1 MSNRALVAKITE
13 VLGSSHLTVAVAE
26 SLTGGMLASTLAE
39 ACGASSW
46 FRGAVVAYASD
57 VKHQLLDVPAG
68 PVVSAPA
75 AEAMAAGVRRL
86 LDADVAVALT
96 GAGGPDS
103 QDGQP
108 PGTVF
113 FGLSNGRQSQVE
125 YRYFDCHDPAQVCA
139 KAVTE
144 ALTLLYGFLPRSAV
158 SSTTSGR

>member
-1 MSNRALVAKITE
+1 MTDRALIDKITD
-13 VLGSSHLTVAVAE
+13 VLDSGHLTVAVAE
-26 SLTGGMLASTLAE
+26 SLTGGMLASALAE
-39 ACGASSW
+39 AGGASSW

-68 PVVSAPA
+68 PVVSARA

-86 LDADVAVALT
+86 LNADVAVALT
-96 GAGGPDS
+96 GAGGPEG

-113 FGLSNGRQSQVE
+113 FGLSSDNESQVE
-125 YRYFDCHDPAQVCA
+125 HRYFDCDDPAHVCA

-144 ALTLLYGFLPRSAV
+144 ALTLLYEFLVRSAAR
-158 SSTTSGR
+158 STTIGR